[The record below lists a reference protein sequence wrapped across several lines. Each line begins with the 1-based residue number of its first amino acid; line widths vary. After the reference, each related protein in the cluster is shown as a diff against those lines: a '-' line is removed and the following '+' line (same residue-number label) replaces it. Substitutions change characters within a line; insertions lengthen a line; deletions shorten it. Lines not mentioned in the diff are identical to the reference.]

1 MADHGNI
8 TSSSDSP
15 VPPPPTFTFPGD
27 KYVSKQS
34 QFSLSLSLQVNATP
48 DERAQD
54 RNIAEHTFHGVKG
67 HLRPENN
74 NKPETKNKKMLHA
87 AKMVQQMTNVTTFL
101 SSLKKEPDYVFVD
114 IPKHPD
120 GKLLLDDSLYLKMVL
135 DYILTA

>member
-1 MADHGNI
+1 MGILHRHRI
-8 TSSSDSP
+8 PPS
-15 VPPPPTFTFPGD
+15 PPPPTFTFPGD

>member
-1 MADHGNI
+1 M
-8 TSSSDSP
+8 
-15 VPPPPTFTFPGD
+15 
-27 KYVSKQS
+27 
-34 QFSLSLSLQVNATP
+34 SLSLQVNATP

-74 NKPETKNKKMLHA
+74 NRPETKNKKMLHA

-135 DYILTA
+135 DYMFTRLTN

>member
-1 MADHGNI
+1 M
-8 TSSSDSP
+8 
-15 VPPPPTFTFPGD
+15 
-27 KYVSKQS
+27 
-34 QFSLSLSLQVNATP
+34 QVNATP

-54 RNIAEHTFHGVKG
+54 RNIAEHTFYGVKG

-74 NKPETKNKKMLHA
+74 NRPETKNKKMLHA

-120 GKLLLDDSLYLKMVL
+120 GKLLLDDSLYLKMLL
-135 DYILTA
+135 DYTLTA

>member
-1 MADHGNI
+1 M
-8 TSSSDSP
+8 
-15 VPPPPTFTFPGD
+15 
-27 KYVSKQS
+27 
-34 QFSLSLSLQVNATP
+34 SLSLQVNATP

-74 NKPETKNKKMLHA
+74 NRPETKNKKMLHA

-101 SSLKKEPDYVFVD
+101 SSLKKESDYVFVD

-135 DYILTA
+135 DYTLTA